1 MALPKTGMKSRA
13 PYDDISADY
22 TAYYPDRPQDL
33 KSTIQ
38 KEQLTSKENVTH
50 SINSGKCGTFTVRN
64 QKLKSNRGP
73 ERTSLVMSVG
83 RVVIHES

>member
-13 PYDDISADY
+13 PYDDILADY

-38 KEQLTSKENVTH
+38 KEQFTSKENVSH
-50 SINSGKCGTFTVRN
+50 SIKSGKCGIFSERY
-64 QKLKSNRGP
+64 QKLKSNGGP
-73 ERTSLVMSVG
+73 ESTSLPPT
-83 RVVIHES
+83 RRR